1 MIESKSARK
10 KPYSIALAV
19 SRLAIFTGWC
29 VIGPFY
35 FYLAKLMG
43 YRRLDKIPMQFH
55 RGCCR
60 ILPLTTSVEG
70 EPSNHRATLY
80 ISNHVSYLDIFV
92 LGSLVPGCFIAK
104 SEVAG
109 WPVLGRM
116 ARIQN
121 TLFFERKSRHAHSQI
136 EVMAKQL
143 STKGNLIL
151 FPEGTSTD
159 GTYVEPFKS
168 SLFHAAEIAE
178 EVLIQPITIAYLT
191 HRGQPMEKS
200 IRDYFAWY
208 AEMPF
213 ASHFFKMAGMR
224 AAQTKLIFH
233 TPVKLTDFESR
244 KACAEH
250 CQRKVSSALSQAL
263 SHLSPAGVNAGSPAT
278 TQTEQ
283 NPSS

>member
-1 MIESKSARK
+1 
-10 KPYSIALAV
+10 
-19 SRLAIFTGWC
+19 
-29 VIGPFY
+29 
-35 FYLAKLMG
+35 
-43 YRRLDKIPMQFH
+43 
-55 RGCCR
+55 
-60 ILPLTTSVEG
+60 
-70 EPSNHRATLY
+70 
-80 ISNHVSYLDIFV
+80 
-92 LGSLVPGCFIAK
+92 
-104 SEVAG
+104 
-109 WPVLGRM
+109 
-116 ARIQN
+116 
-121 TLFFERKSRHAHSQI
+121 
-136 EVMAKQL
+136 
-143 STKGNLIL
+143 LIL